1 MLVPRA
7 SRLPK
12 GTVAVGAVALRVV
25 ALLALFIY
33 ATQPG
38 IRKPELYE
46 TAAWG
51 VLVLIAFAG
60 FGAGLNLLVLPTR
73 RADFGLRAAWGA
85 SVLAVVGGALAA
97 ASAFSRTAA
106 VVSVDLG
113 LVAYCAVAIKERS
126 EGLRSLRFVTRVSRR
141 NGLLA
146 ALVGVVLIGAAVH
159 YLGAVADPTSNP
171 YDDDVA
177 YFALVRKLTDTGTLV
192 EPFSFRR
199 LSALG
204 GQIYYLALVTP
215 HATYRHLNTFDRG
228 VCVVL
233 LVALV
238 LGHRHRGR
246 RLPLT
251 ASTLLLGFLLTLPNT
266 SINTAAHFSGF
277 AFFVAL
283 FRTLSFVRDGDPLLG
298 RVLPVALVSAA
309 TCTLRQNYL
318 SVPVV
323 MLGLAYL
330 YRLAAARK
338 KGALDIKAELREPA
352 VLAGLTLLALVPWL
366 VLAYRSN
373 DTFLFPMQVGT
384 YRKAMDLQSPTVTFP
399 QEIRFLFSVALENEP
414 IRGLGVIALA
424 GAMAKDDHPYRPLRS
439 LWIACA
445 FSLVFLSHA
454 FTLSDTGNLGRY
466 LFGPFAGLATATVL
480 TIGTTRLDRLRG
492 VKNRAALG
500 LAIVA
505 MLAQFTHSREKSVKF
520 FQTAMRNVDMQRR
533 QSPPSLETLPHEA
546 FMYPHI
552 QSFVPAGETM
562 AVMVDDPY
570 YFDFS
575 KNRILN
581 LDMPGFSSP
590 RPGMPY
596 FQGPEKVADYFA
608 AQGVRYLV
616 FVRPEFSHWLYQR
629 EFWFA
634 RMFNEEEIWRVTAP
648 YFVDQIDSFTSLAK
662 TRKVLHE
669 EAGIVVLDLAAR
681 AAER

>member
-1 MLVPRA
+1 MLVPRVTSA
-7 SRLPK
+7 PRGS
-12 GTVAVGAVALRVV
+12 VAVGVAAAR
-25 ALLALFIY
+25 AAAILALFVY

-38 IRKPELYE
+38 IRKPELFE
-46 TAAWG
+46 TATWG
-51 VLVLIAFAG
+51 ILVIFAFAG
-60 FGAGLNLLVLPTR
+60 FGALLNLLVLPRR
-73 RADFGLRAAWGA
+73 RADFGLRAMWGA
-85 SVLAVVGGALAA
+85 SVLAALGGALAA
-97 ASAFSRTAA
+97 TSLFSRTAA
-106 VVSVDLG
+106 VVSIDLG
-113 LVAYCAVAIKERS
+113 LVAYCAVAIKERRH
-126 EGLRSLRFVTRVSRR
+126 GLRSLCFVGRVIRR
-141 NGLLA
+141 NGLLT
-146 ALVGVVLIGAAVH
+146 ALVGVVFIATAVH

-177 YFALVRKLTDTGTLV
+177 YFPLVRKLLDTGTLI

-204 GQIYYLALVTP
+204 GQLYYLALVVP

-228 VCVVL
+228 ICIVL
-233 LVALV
+233 FVALV

-246 RLPLT
+246 RVPLVV
-251 ASTLLLGFLLTLPNT
+251 STLLVGFFLTLPNT

-283 FRTLSFVRDGDPLLG
+283 FRTLSFVREDDSLLG
-298 RVLPVALVSAA
+298 KAIPVAIVSAA

-323 MLGLAYL
+323 MLGLAYV
-330 YRLAAARK
+330 YRLGAARRQ
-338 KGALDIKAELREPA
+338 GAVDYKALLREPA
-352 VLAGLTLLALVPWL
+352 VVAGVTLLALVPWL

-424 GAMAKDDHPYRPLRS
+424 GAMVKDEHPYRPLRT

-466 LFGPFAGLATATVL
+466 LFGPFAGLATAVVL
-480 TIGTTRLDRLRG
+480 TIGTTRLDRLHG
-492 VKNRAALG
+492 VRNRAALG
-500 LAIVA
+500 LAVVA
-505 MLAQFTHSREKSVKF
+505 MLAQFTYSREKSVKF

-533 QSPPSLETLPHEA
+533 QSPRSLETMPHEA
-546 FMYPHI
+546 FMYPHL

-562 AVMVDDPY
+562 AVMADDPY

-575 KNRILN
+575 RNRILN

-596 FQGPEKVADYFA
+596 FQGSEKVADYFA
-608 AQGVRYLV
+608 AQGIRYLV

-648 YFVDQIDSFTSLAK
+648 YFVDQIDSFTALAK
-662 TRKVLHE
+662 TRKKLHE
-669 EAGIVVLDLAAR
+669 EAGIVVLDLGTREDAR
-681 AAER
+681 